1 MAKVIITINDED
13 EGAGAIH
20 LNYTFDPELPRPAT
34 AAEVAEI
41 PLTPAQTLALHFFQH
56 VQDAVQAANDE
67 ANEEQTTSG
76 EDAGEKETCAQNGED
91 TCCGGNC
98 HVPAAVIS
106 EIEQDDPFAGETLT
120 PRPCSVED
128 PSCDSCQ

>member
-1 MAKVIITINDED
+1 MAKVIITINDGE
-13 EGAGAIH
+13 ESGSIH
-20 LNYTFDPELPRPAT
+20 VDYVFDPEIPRTAT
-34 AAEVAEI
+34 EAEASEI
-41 PLTPAQTLALHFFQH
+41 PLTPAQTMALHLYNQI
-56 VQDAVQAANDE
+56 QEAAQAVIDE
-67 ANEEQTTSG
+67 DYEEQTTSG
-76 EDAGEKETCAQNGED
+76 EAEGEKDED

-98 HVPAAVIS
+98 HASAAVIS